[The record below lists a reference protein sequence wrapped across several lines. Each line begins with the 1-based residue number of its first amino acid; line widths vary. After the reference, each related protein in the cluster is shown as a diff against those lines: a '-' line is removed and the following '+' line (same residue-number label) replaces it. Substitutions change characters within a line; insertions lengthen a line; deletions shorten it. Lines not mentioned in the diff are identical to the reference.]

1 MEDRAGREKDVSRPS
16 ESGGIP
22 FSIVLKMTSYRENG
36 RVNGNNVVW
45 TVCNL
50 DNGLDMD
57 GDWEGELLFE
67 NDWLIGSY
75 KLSMDK
81 LNTLQYIEINIG
93 RNISKDI
100 NNINLIKR

>member
-50 DNGLDMD
+50 DNGSDMG
-57 GDWEGELLFE
+57 GDWGGKLLFE

-75 KLSMDK
+75 KHGQAK
-81 LNTLQYIEINIG
+81 IH
-93 RNISKDI
+93 
-100 NNINLIKR
+100 

>member
-1 MEDRAGREKDVSRPS
+1 MEITSFG
-16 ESGGIP
+16 P
-22 FSIVLKMTSYRENG
+22 FAI
-36 RVNGNNVVW
+36 W
-45 TVCNL
+45 I
-50 DNGLDMD
+50 MD
-57 GDWEGELLFE
+57 GDWGGKLLFE

-81 LNTLQYIEINIG
+81 LKCIEINIG

>member
-1 MEDRAGREKDVSRPS
+1 M
-16 ESGGIP
+16 
-22 FSIVLKMTSYRENG
+22 
-36 RVNGNNVVW
+36 VVW

-50 DNGLDMD
+50 DNGSDMD
-57 GDWEGELLFE
+57 GDWGGKLLFE

-75 KLSMDK
+75 KLSK
-81 LNTLQYIEINIG
+81 LKYIEINIG

>member
-1 MEDRAGREKDVSRPS
+1 M
-16 ESGGIP
+16 
-22 FSIVLKMTSYRENG
+22 
-36 RVNGNNVVW
+36 
-45 TVCNL
+45 
-50 DNGLDMD
+50 DNGSDMD
-57 GDWEGELLFE
+57 GDWGGKLLFE

-81 LNTLQYIEINIG
+81 LKYIEINIG

>member
-1 MEDRAGREKDVSRPS
+1 M
-16 ESGGIP
+16 
-22 FSIVLKMTSYRENG
+22 
-36 RVNGNNVVW
+36 
-45 TVCNL
+45 
-50 DNGLDMD
+50 DNGSDMG
-57 GDWEGELLFE
+57 GDWGGKLLFE

-81 LNTLQYIEINIG
+81 LKYIEINIG

>member
-50 DNGLDMD
+50 DNGSDMG
-57 GDWEGELLFE
+57 GDWGGKLLFE

-81 LNTLQYIEINIG
+81 LKYIEINIG

-100 NNINLIKR
+100 NNTNKIIRKDT

>member
-36 RVNGNNVVW
+36 RVNGNNVW

-50 DNGLDMD
+50 DNGSDMD
-57 GDWEGELLFE
+57 GDWGGKLLFE

>member
-16 ESGGIP
+16 ESRGIP

-50 DNGLDMD
+50 DNGSDMG
-57 GDWEGELLFE
+57 GDWGGKLLFE

-81 LNTLQYIEINIG
+81 LKCIEINIG

>member
-50 DNGLDMD
+50 DNGSDMD
-57 GDWEGELLFE
+57 GDWGGKLLFE